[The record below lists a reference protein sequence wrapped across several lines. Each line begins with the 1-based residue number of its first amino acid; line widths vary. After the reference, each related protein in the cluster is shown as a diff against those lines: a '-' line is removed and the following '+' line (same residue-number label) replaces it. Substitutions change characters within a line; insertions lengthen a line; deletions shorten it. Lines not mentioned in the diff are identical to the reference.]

1 MTGFKP
7 YRRKGGD
14 IKAQPI
20 TEDMTIGGVE
30 LVVGDYLILDQ
41 GEVAGAKKA
50 EFEAKFEPVK
60 KNYNKPKGEKKA
72 KGETKAEASAPAA
85 AKAS

>member
-20 TEDMTIGGVE
+20 TEAMTVEGVDLE
-30 LVVGDYLILDQ
+30 VGDYLLLDK
-41 GEVAGAKKA
+41 GTVTGAKKA
-50 EFEAKFEPVK
+50 EFEELYEPVK

-72 KGETKAEASAPAA
+72 KAA
-85 AKAS
+85 AAETPATA